1 MKRVCLF
8 CGSSV
13 GERPVYAE
21 AARELGRTIAE
32 RGIGLV
38 YGGGNVG
45 LMGIAADA
53 ALAAGGEVIG
63 VIPKALRDR
72 EIAHPGLTK
81 LHVVGS
87 MHERKAL
94 MSDLADGF
102 IAMPGGFGTL
112 DELME
117 VLTWAQLGIHRK
129 PCGLLNVDNFFA
141 PLLTMLDRAVADRFL
156 RPQHR
161 ALVLVAAK
169 PAELLDRMAAVR
181 TPVVDKWLDREMR

>member
-1 MKRVCLF
+1 MKRVCVF
-8 CGSSV
+8 CGSSA
-13 GERPVYAE
+13 GERPVYAQ
-21 AARELGRTIAE
+21 AARELGRVLAE
-32 RGIGLV
+32 RGIGMV

-72 EIAHPGLTK
+72 EIAHPRLTK

-94 MSDLADGF
+94 MSDLSDGF

-112 DELME
+112 DEFME

-141 PLLTMLDRAVADRFL
+141 PLLTLLDRAVADRFL

-161 ALVLVAAK
+161 ALVLVASK
-169 PAELLDRMAAVR
+169 SEELLDRMAAMR
-181 TPVVDKWLDREMR
+181 TPVVDRWLDRGMR

>member
-1 MKRVCLF
+1 MKRVCVF
-8 CGSSV
+8 CGSSA
-13 GERPVYAE
+13 GERPVYAQ
-21 AARELGRTIAE
+21 AARELGRVLAE
-32 RGIGLV
+32 RGIGMV

-72 EIAHPGLTK
+72 EIAHPRLTK

-94 MSDLADGF
+94 MSDLSDGF

-112 DELME
+112 DEFME

-141 PLLTMLDRAVADRFL
+141 PLLTLLDRAVADRFL

-161 ALVLVAAK
+161 ALVLVASK
-169 PAELLDRMAAVR
+169 SEELLDRMAAMR
-181 TPVVDKWLDREMR
+181 TPVVDKWLDRGMR